1 MFNDREILS
10 FYKHEAPYESGKTH
24 TTGEKTL
31 HCTAEVT
38 YQTAVSRNDMLS
50 CCKAEVTC
58 QTAAKQK

>member
-24 TTGEKTL
+24 TTGVKTL
-31 HCTAEVT
+31 RSTAEMT
-38 YQTAVSRNDMLS
+38 YQTAISRNDMPS

-58 QTAAKQK
+58 QTAEKQK